1 MKVENSRQ
9 DFSGPQENPDDC
21 GTPILCMF
29 YGLLLGIL
37 ALTIYTTIKVMVLTK
52 LFMVTTHNKHD
63 IMKNFVLS
71 QLPHAD
77 QPILVTGHNGVD
89 DGFDWPCSRSPGT
102 LPGLL
107 FALSWFGVPSAL
119 SASSSRRCTFV
130 LLVLERSVIKGKQCC
145 DNACEKYTNLP
156 HIKEFYV
163 LFIGNQLAERKGVHV
178 LGLIDFWGPIQI
190 TPCS

>member
-1 MKVENSRQ
+1 MENSKQ

-63 IMKNFVLS
+63 NENIVLS

-89 DGFDWPCSRSPGT
+89 DGFD
-102 LPGLL
+102 
-107 FALSWFGVPSAL
+107 
-119 SASSSRRCTFV
+119 
-130 LLVLERSVIKGKQCC
+130 
-145 DNACEKYTNLP
+145 
-156 HIKEFYV
+156 
-163 LFIGNQLAERKGVHV
+163 
-178 LGLIDFWGPIQI
+178 
-190 TPCS
+190 

>member
-1 MKVENSRQ
+1 MKTQNKT
-9 DFSGPQENPDDC
+9 SGPQENPDDC

-37 ALTIYTTIKVMVLTK
+37 ALTIYTTIKVIKSTK
-52 LFMVTTHNKHD
+52 FFMVSTQQQIQRWEITCILVD
-63 IMKNFVLS
+63 T
-71 QLPHAD
+71 

-163 LFIGNQLAERKGVHV
+163 LFIGNQLEEKKGAHA

-190 TPCS
+190 TPCF